1 VTVDPGPAEDTA
13 PLQVVCETAGTRLLV
28 PPGTSILEAA
38 RRAGLQV
45 PAPCADGL
53 CGACET
59 WVLEGEPDHRDGLLT
74 ADDRAHGDTML
85 ICVSRART
93 TLVLDL

>member
-1 VTVDPGPAEDTA
+1 MSPEPVEDTA
-13 PLQVVCETAGTRLLV
+13 CLQVVCETAGTVLEV

-38 RRAGLQV
+38 RRAGLAV

-59 WVLEGEPDHRDGLLT
+59 WVLEGRPDHRDALLS
-74 ADDRAHGDTML
+74 AEERARGETML

-93 TLVLDL
+93 RLVLDL